1 MKDTFGDAVDPELF
15 PDELRDWD
23 SWQGNEPIV
32 IGSCKRKFTD
42 PLKRRVNWRE
52 KGIKLVK
59 SLKMMNVAVA

>member
-52 KGIKLVK
+52 RNKAGEK
-59 SLKMMNVAVA
+59 SKSNERS